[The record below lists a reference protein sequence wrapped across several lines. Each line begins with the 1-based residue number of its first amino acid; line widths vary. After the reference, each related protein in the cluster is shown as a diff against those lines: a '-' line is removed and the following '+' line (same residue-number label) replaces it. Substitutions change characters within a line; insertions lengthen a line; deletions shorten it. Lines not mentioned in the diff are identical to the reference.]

1 MKNHPLVRRV
11 ILSTPHFLNQIMFP
25 SIHFLLIPLLRK
37 TYLFLDSH
45 IYFAKT
51 VQHTDSE
58 YPLSQLLRHP
68 KLNRWMHWKVHYIFS
83 AFSTYYFL

>member
-1 MKNHPLVRRV
+1 ML
-11 ILSTPHFLNQIMFP
+11 LTPHFLNQIMFP
-25 SIHFLLIPLLRK
+25 SMYFLLIPLLE

-45 IYFAKT
+45 NIYFAKT

-58 YPLSQLLRHP
+58 YSLSPLLPHP
-68 KLNRWMHWKVHYIFS
+68 KLNRRIQLNVHYIFS